1 MFEWGGGVLW
11 ADNAASRDRFEV
23 GPIEDQ
29 LPLSPELRQQLESL
43 SVWHDTALDW
53 DNPSGPSPWTPEE
66 RSQFEIAA
74 QTALQSL
81 AVELGAAYAI
91 RYQPL

>member
-11 ADNAASRDRFEV
+11 ADNAASRDRFDV

-29 LPLSPELRQQLESL
+29 LPLSLALRQQLESL
-43 SVWHDTALDW
+43 SIWHDTALDW
-53 DNPSGPSPWTPEE
+53 DDPAGPSPWTAAELA
-66 RSQFEIAA
+66 RFEAA
-74 QTALQSL
+74 VQVALQSL
-81 AVELGAAYAI
+81 ALELGSAYVI